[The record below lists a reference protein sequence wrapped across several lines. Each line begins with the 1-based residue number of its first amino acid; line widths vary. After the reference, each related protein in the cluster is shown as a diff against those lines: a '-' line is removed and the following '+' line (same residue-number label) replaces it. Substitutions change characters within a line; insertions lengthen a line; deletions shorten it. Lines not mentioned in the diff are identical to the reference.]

1 VNGSIQVPGHGEPII
16 MMADH
21 QTVGGY
27 TKIANV
33 ITVDLPILAQMKAGD
48 KIKFKEIKLE
58 EAQDL
63 LAKEKENI
71 DKLYQL

>member
-1 VNGSIQVPGHGEPII
+1 

-33 ITVDLPILAQMKAGD
+33 VSVDLPIMGQMKAGD
-48 KIKFKEIKLE
+48 KIKFKEITLV

-63 LAKEKENI
+63 IKKQEENLV
-71 DKLYQL
+71 KLFNL